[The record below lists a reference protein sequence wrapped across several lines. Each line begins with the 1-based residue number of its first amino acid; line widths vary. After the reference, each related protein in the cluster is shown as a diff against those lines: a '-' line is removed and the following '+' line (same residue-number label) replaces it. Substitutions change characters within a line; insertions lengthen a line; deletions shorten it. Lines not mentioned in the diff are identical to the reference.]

1 MDERLIRRAKY
12 AISAME
18 RAREDPRELISRAMR
33 ELAHRQHQT
42 EDPERRREI
51 MAAAGRVSWAK
62 LSKEE
67 QDARVA
73 RMHEGRRRWL
83 EGRRHA
89 T

>member
-1 MDERLIRRAKY
+1 MPLRRLHVHKY
-12 AISAME
+12 AYKTCSFFCIF
-18 RAREDPRELISRAMR
+18 
-33 ELAHRQHQT
+33 AHRQHQT